1 VARGRRYRRSVEA
14 TAPPAESA
22 PPDRLL
28 RHRRRSLSFG
38 AALIATT
45 YGADWLLGHPPS
57 VYAWRAAWIAGVVG
71 AAWLQQPARP
81 RRAYAGA
88 HLAAAVTGLCVV
100 AIVGLT
106 GGSASLYAGMLL
118 ATPFAAL
125 VAVPDIPSVA
135 LVAGA
140 WCVTGGAVMRLG
152 EGQPALA
159 VAGWILLSLLMTALA
174 AWGSMS
180 SRRLWAAELA
190 GEQATIRVM
199 AALGESERRRAE
211 TERMAEV
218 GRLAAQVAHEVNS
231 PLAVVKSNVGW
242 LGEADLA
249 GEDAAERPQVVAET
263 LQNVER
269 IGEIVADLRRSAG
282 VRPVPR
288 AKP

>member
-1 VARGRRYRRSVEA
+1 VE
-14 TAPPAESA
+14 TPAPPVVNAT
-22 PPDRLL
+22 PDRLL

-45 YGADWLLGHPPS
+45 YGADWLLGHAPA
-57 VYAWRAAWIAGVVG
+57 VYAWRAAWIAGVLA
-71 AAWLQQPARP
+71 AAWLHRPGRP
-81 RRAYAGA
+81 RLAFAGA
-88 HLAAAVTGLCVV
+88 QLAAAVTGLCVV
-100 AIVGLT
+100 GIVALT
-106 GGSASLYAGMLL
+106 GGTASLYAGMLL
-118 ATPFAAL
+118 VTPFAAL
-125 VAVPDIPSVA
+125 VALPDVPSAA

-140 WCVTGGAVMRLG
+140 WCVAGGGVMRAG

-159 VAGWILLSLLMTALA
+159 VVGWILLSVLMVALA
-174 AWGSMS
+174 AWGSMA

-190 GEQATIRVM
+190 AEQATIRVM

-242 LGEADLA
+242 LGEADLCGA
-249 GEDAAERPQVVAET
+249 DAAERPQVVAET
-263 LQNVER
+263 LENVER
-269 IGEIVADLRRSAG
+269 IGEIVSDLRRSAG

-288 AKP
+288 EKP